1 MGKIITLLATAFG
14 YILNYIYGIVNNY
27 GLSIIIFTILLRL
40 LMLPFSI
47 RQQKT
52 MKKTAKVQEK
62 AKEIQ
67 TKYANDSVRQAQE
80 LQALYKE
87 ENVSPFGGCLFT
99 IFQMFVI
106 LAMFWLVSSPLTYMR
121 HVDAEKI
128 NKYVSEIQES
138 GTQVRYREIAVIKAY
153 RDKDPEI
160 DINMDFLTLDLSD
173 VPWENY
179 KNPKVLII
187 PILYVC
193 TSILS
198 MKLAPGAPQ
207 KKKEEEEKEKNVEL
221 TKNDVVKDGPITN
234 IGENAEVEKI
244 EETKTEVKSDNKE
257 ENKALV
263 KKDNPE
269 NDNDDVDAMEEM
281 NKQMRLMM
289 PVMSVSIALVA
300 PLGLA
305 LYWLFS
311 NLVIICERVITNI
324 FFKDKEEKA
333 DGK

>member
-47 RQQKT
+47 KQQKT

-67 TKYANDSVRQAQE
+67 SKYANDSVRQAQE

-198 MKLAPGAPQ
+198 MKLAPGAP

-221 TKNDVVKDGPITN
+221 TKIDVVKDGPITN
-234 IGENAEVEKI
+234 IGENAEVEKV
-244 EETKTEVKSDNKE
+244 EVSNSEAKGSDKE

-263 KKDNPE
+263 KKEDSN

-311 NLVIICERVITNI
+311 NLVIICERIITNI

>member
-1 MGKIITLLATAFG
+1 MGKIIRLMATGFG

-27 GLSIIIFTILLRL
+27 GLAIIIFTILLRL

-47 RQQKT
+47 KQQKT
-52 MKKTAKVQEK
+52 MKKTAKVQELGR
-62 AKEIQ
+62 EIQ

-80 LQALYKE
+80 MQALYKA
-87 ENVSPFGGCLFT
+87 ENVSPFSGCLFT
-99 IFQMFVI
+99 IIQMFII

-121 HVDAEKI
+121 HVDSEKI
-128 NKYVSEIQES
+128 DKYVSEIQES

-160 DINMDFLTLDLSD
+160 NINMNFLSLDLSD
-173 VPWENY
+173 VPWENI

-193 TSILS
+193 TSIIS
-198 MKLAPGAPQ
+198 MKLTPGAPQ
-207 KKKEEEEKEKNVEL
+207 KKKEEEKEKNVEL

-234 IGENAEVEKI
+234 LGENTEIEKV
-244 EETKTEVKSDNKE
+244 EETKTEIKDDKKE

-263 KKDNPE
+263 KKEEPKK
-269 NDNDDVDAMEEM
+269 DNDDLEAMDEM

-311 NLVIICERVITNI
+311 NLVIIGERVITNI
-324 FFKDKEEKA
+324 FFKDKEEKS
-333 DGK
+333 DGE

>member
-47 RQQKT
+47 KQQKT

-67 TKYANDSVRQAQE
+67 SKYANDSVRQAQE

-128 NKYVSEIQES
+128 DKYVSEIQES

-198 MKLAPGAPQ
+198 MKLAPGAP

-221 TKNDVVKDGPITN
+221 TKIDVVKDGPITN
-234 IGENAEVEKI
+234 IGENAEVEKV
-244 EETKTEVKSDNKE
+244 EVPNSETKGSDKE

-263 KKDNPE
+263 KKEDSN

-305 LYWLFS
+305 LYWLVS
-311 NLVIICERVITNI
+311 NLVIICERIITNI

>member
-47 RQQKT
+47 KQQKT

-67 TKYANDSVRQAQE
+67 SKYANDSVRQAQE

-198 MKLAPGAPQ
+198 MKLAPGAP

-221 TKNDVVKDGPITN
+221 TKIDVVKDGPITN
-234 IGENAEVEKI
+234 IGENAEVEKV
-244 EETKTEVKSDNKE
+244 EVPNSETKGSDKE

-263 KKDNPE
+263 KKEDSN

-305 LYWLFS
+305 LYWLVS
-311 NLVIICERVITNI
+311 NLVIICERIITNI

>member
-47 RQQKT
+47 KQQKT

-67 TKYANDSVRQAQE
+67 SKYANDSVRQAQE

-198 MKLAPGAPQ
+198 MNLAPAAP

-234 IGENAEVEKI
+234 IGENAEVEKV
-244 EETKTEVKSDNKE
+244 EVSNSEAIGSDKE

-263 KKDNPE
+263 KKEDSN

-305 LYWLFS
+305 LYWLVS
-311 NLVIICERVITNI
+311 NLVIICERIITNI

>member
-47 RQQKT
+47 KQQKT

-67 TKYANDSVRQAQE
+67 SKYANDSVRQAQE

-198 MKLAPGAPQ
+198 MKLAPGAP

-234 IGENAEVEKI
+234 IGENAEVEKV
-244 EETKTEVKSDNKE
+244 EVSNSEAKGSDKE

-263 KKDNPE
+263 KKEDSN

-305 LYWLFS
+305 LYWLVS
-311 NLVIICERVITNI
+311 NLVIICERIITNI